1 MPKVNEMMVKIVKEN
16 QPFTRLD
23 LTNDESRYIVHE
35 VLKQQ
40 YKAELMEEFMQAG
53 EGISFYL
60 NSIPEQAKDQLLKGV
75 HEEYVTYYEG
85 VTKYFQEE
93 HPTEFAG
100 RFITFLD
107 MCEGPHVETTKEID
121 PSAFKVAK
129 LAGAYWRGD
138 SNNVMMTRLYAYAFD
153 TKEELKTYLT
163 FLEEAKKRD
172 HRILGQ
178 QLKLFTISPLI
189 GAGLP
194 LMQPKG
200 MIMRKEV
207 EDFLWELHEQK

>member
-85 VTKYFQEE
+85 VTKYFQEK

-100 RFITFLD
+100 RFITLLD